1 MRFAPGST
9 LAKRPTLAV
18 ISLALW
24 FGSSAEAA
32 CTRPE
37 AKFTVPDGASATEE
51 EMKTATQA
59 LLKLDQEVGEYL
71 RCIKGDTSQAT
82 VGKDQQTRE
91 QLLKDYV
98 ASHNAATDQ
107 LAGLADCFNSQ
118 LETYRSTKGGAGGKT
133 ADCSSFMAAAKD
145 RTPAPAPGG
154 TPAPSAIVKE
164 ADGHSF
170 ELPGGAWSY
179 TLIRDETPR
188 YCGEQKPDKQCVRR
202 TVFVTNGS
210 DQELECKAYIKYD
223 GADAQGRTQVD
234 AQAIVLKKSI
244 RAVVASLAEQDVSA
258 STFEAVCGPRAPLP
272 PLSTDAKCK
281 YEVVKPVN
289 ISDFYPPEARR
300 LDEQG
305 PVVVEFTVPGKAGSP
320 TDVKV
325 VASSLSP
332 RLDEGAVKAV
342 SAMIM
347 SSACKNQRYRL
358 RLNFQLEE

>member
-1 MRFAPGST
+1 MSSA
-9 LAKRPTLAV
+9 LAV
-18 ISLALW
+18 TSIALL
-24 FGSSAEAA
+24 FGATAEAA

-59 LLKLDQEVGEYL
+59 LLKLDREVGEYL

-82 VGKDQQTRE
+82 VGKDQATRE

-98 ASHNAATDQ
+98 ASHNAAADQ
-107 LAGLADCFNSQ
+107 LAGLADCFNAQ
-118 LETYRSTKGGAGGKT
+118 LETFRKTKGGAGGKT
-133 ADCSSFMAAAKD
+133 ADCASFMAAAKD

-154 TPAPSAIVKE
+154 TPVPSSIVKE
-164 ADGHSF
+164 ADGYST
-170 ELPGGAWSY
+170 ELPSGAWSY

-188 YCGEQKPDKQCVRR
+188 SCGEQKPGKQCVRR

-210 DQELECKAYIKYD
+210 DEELECKAYIKYEGTD
-223 GADAQGRTQVD
+223 SEGRPQTD
-234 AQAIVLKKSI
+234 AQAVVLKKTI
-244 RAVVASLAEQDVSA
+244 RAVVVSLAETGVNA
-258 STFEAVCGPRAPLP
+258 STFEATCKQRAPLP

-289 ISDFYPPEARR
+289 ISDFYPPEAQR

-305 PVVVEFTVPGKAGSP
+305 PVTVEFTVPGKAAGP
-320 TDVKV
+320 TEVKV
-325 VASSLSP
+325 VSSSLSA
-332 RLDEGAVKAV
+332 RLDEAAVKAV

>member
-1 MRFAPGST
+1 MGFSVVASIRASVV
-9 LAKRPTLAV
+9 LAA
-18 ISLALW
+18 LALP
-24 FGSSAEAA
+24 FGTALA
-32 CTRPE
+32 CTRPDT
-37 AKFTVPDGASATEE
+37 KMTIPDGAAATEE
-51 EMKTATQA
+51 EMKTATQK
-59 LLKLDQEVGEYL
+59 LLTLDKDVGDYL

-82 VGKDQQTRE
+82 VGKDEQTRE
-91 QLLKDYV
+91 KLLQEYV
-98 ASHNAATDQ
+98 ASHNSMTDE
-107 LAGLADCFNSQ
+107 LAGLAACYNAQ

-133 ADCSSFMAAAKD
+133 ADCSTHMEAAKN
-145 RTPAPAPGG
+145 RSASPPPPAPGG
-154 TPAPSAIVKE
+154 TPRPSNLVKE

-170 ELPGGAWSY
+170 EAQGGSWSY

-188 YCGEQKPDKQCVRR
+188 YCSEKADKQCFKR

-210 DQELECKAYIKYD
+210 DQELECTAYIKYD
-223 GADAQGRTQVD
+223 GTDAQGRVSTE
-234 AQAIVLKKSI
+234 AQAVVLKQTI
-244 RAVVASLAEQDVSA
+244 RAVVASLAEPTVGA
-258 STFEAVCGPRAPLP
+258 STFEASCKPRAPLP
-272 PLSTDAKCK
+272 PLNTEAGCK

-289 ISDFYPPEARR
+289 ISDFYPSEARQ

-305 PVVVEFTVPGKAGSP
+305 PVVVEFTVPGKAASP

-332 RLDEGAVKAV
+332 RLDGGAVKAV

>member
-1 MRFAPGST
+1 MRFAIGST
-9 LAKRPTLAV
+9 FILA
-18 ISLALW
+18 ALW
-24 FGSSAEAA
+24 FGATAEAA

-37 AKFTVPDGASATEE
+37 AKFTIPDGAAASEA

-59 LLKLDQEVGEYL
+59 LLKLDHDVGEYL

-107 LAGLADCFNSQ
+107 LSGLADCFNAQ
-118 LETYRSTKGGAGGKT
+118 LETYRKTKGGAGGKT
-133 ADCSSFMAAAKD
+133 ADCASYMAAAKD

-154 TPAPSAIVKE
+154 TPAPSSIVKE
-164 ADGHSF
+164 ADGYST
-170 ELPGGAWSY
+170 ELAGGAWSY

-210 DQELECKAYIKYD
+210 DVELECKAYIKYD
-223 GADAQGRTQVD
+223 GADAQGRPQVES
-234 AQAIVLKKSI
+234 QAVVLKKTI
-244 RAVVASLAEQDVSA
+244 RAVVGSLAEQGVSA
-258 STFEAVCGPRAPLP
+258 STFEAVCTERPPLAPLG
-272 PLSTDAKCK
+272 TDAKCK

-289 ISDFYPPEARR
+289 ISDFYPAEAR
-300 LDEQG
+300 DAEEQG
-305 PVVVEFTVPGKAGSP
+305 PVVVEFTVPGKAASP
-320 TDVKV
+320 TNVKV
-325 VASSLSP
+325 VASSLSA

>member
-1 MRFAPGST
+1 MRFAVIASKRIVLTAVALAAIPLGS
-9 LAKRPTLAV
+9 AYAD
-18 ISLALW
+18 
-24 FGSSAEAA
+24 
-32 CTRPE
+32 CTRPNF
-37 AKFTVPDGASATEE
+37 KISIPDGASATEE

-59 LLKLDQEVGEYL
+59 LLKLDQDMGEYL
-71 RCIKGDTSQAT
+71 RCIKGAASQST
-82 VGKDQQTRE
+82 VGKDEATR
-91 QLLKDYV
+91 QKLLQEYV
-98 ASHNAATDQ
+98 DSHNATTDE
-107 LAGLADCFNSQ
+107 LAGLAACFNAQ
-118 LETYRSTKGGAGGKT
+118 LETFRSTKGGAGGKT
-133 ADCSSFMAAAKD
+133 ADCSSHMAAAKN

-154 TPAPSAIVKE
+154 TPLPSSIVKE
-164 ADGHSF
+164 ADGYSF
-170 ELPGGAWSY
+170 ELQGGSWSY

-188 YCGEQKPDKQCVRR
+188 YCGEKGEKHCVRR

-223 GADAQGRTQVD
+223 GTDAKGNAQPE
-234 AQAIVLKKSI
+234 AQAVVLKKSI
-244 RAVVASLAEQDVSA
+244 RAIVASMAEQGVSA
-258 STFEAVCGPRAPLP
+258 ATFEASCKPRAPMP
-272 PLSTDAKCK
+272 PLATEANCK

-289 ISDFYPPEARR
+289 ISDFYPSEARQ

-305 PVVVEFTVPGKAGSP
+305 PVVVEFTVPGKAASP

-332 RLDEGAVKAV
+332 RLDQGAVQAV

>member
-1 MRFAPGST
+1 MRFAIAST
-9 LAKRPTLAV
+9 LAVT
-18 ISLALW
+18 SLALW
-24 FGSSAEAA
+24 FGATAEAA

-37 AKFTVPDGASATEE
+37 AKFTVPDGTAATEA

-71 RCIKGDTSQAT
+71 RCIKGETSQAT
-82 VGKDQQTRE
+82 VGKDQATRE
-91 QLLKDYV
+91 KLLQEYV
-98 ASHNAATDQ
+98 ASHNGAADQ
-107 LAGLADCFNSQ
+107 LAGLADCYNTQ
-118 LETYRSTKGGAGGKT
+118 LETFRKTKGGAGGKT

-154 TPAPSAIVKE
+154 TPAPSSIVKE

-210 DQELECKAYIKYD
+210 DVELECKAYIKYE
-223 GADAQGRTQVD
+223 GADAKGRPQVD
-234 AQAIVLKKSI
+234 SQAIVLKKSI
-244 RAVVASLAEQDVSA
+244 RAVVAGVSEQGVSA
-258 STFEAVCGPRAPLP
+258 STFEAVCKERPPLP

-289 ISDFYPPEARR
+289 ISDFYPPEARQ

-325 VASSLSP
+325 VASSLSS